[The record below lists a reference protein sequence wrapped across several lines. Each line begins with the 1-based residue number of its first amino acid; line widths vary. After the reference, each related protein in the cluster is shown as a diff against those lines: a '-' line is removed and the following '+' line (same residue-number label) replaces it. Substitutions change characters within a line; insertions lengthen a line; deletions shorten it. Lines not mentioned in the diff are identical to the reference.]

1 MEKTELRRLIRQKK
15 RALPPEQIETASD
28 RLADEQVC
36 RATKRK
42 SGDAWLWNRSAGDVS
57 ALEAMTMAYW
67 GYMHL
72 SEWEADDIQV
82 F

>member
-1 MEKTELRRLIRQKK
+1 M
-15 RALPPEQIETASD
+15 
-28 RLADEQVC
+28 C

-72 SEWEADDIQV
+72 PEWEADDIQV